1 MRYSNKPT
9 TAAGTIRVT
18 AFGLRQTVILIV
30 LGLVLLWAIVAFA
43 QEAYISHRLGQQV
56 TDLRKQNADIAA
68 QNAGYRKDV
77 AALERFAETVFNV
90 YIDVAIELLVARA
103 PAEGLEIKKLKAEPI
118 LSELRRARVLDADLW
133 QRLDDVREGRNT
145 LLQHGSSFAPIAA
158 VWLTIEQTNR
168 SIDKAIETIQRAF
181 GELGIRLDV
190 EFS

>member
-1 MRYSNKPT
+1 MNPRPT
-9 TAAGTIRVT
+9 PPSLGVAWKNLLTQRK
-18 AFGLRQTVILIV
+18 FLYELLRQFEGRDDFI
-30 LGLVLLWAIVAFA
+30 ARS
-43 QEAYISHRLGQQV
+43 QSDRLE
-56 TDLRKQNADIAA
+56 D
-68 QNAGYRKDV
+68 RKDV

-103 PAEGLEIKKLKAEPI
+103 PAEGSEIKKLKAEPI

-168 SIDKAIETIQRAF
+168 SIDKAIETTQRGF